1 MTISAMFC
9 EMKKLY
15 ALTLASRCHQ
25 CRHWRLKACN
35 FPRRHGCSCKDRFFF
50 KGGVELGPWSQD
62 DGANDITTSSCLH
75 SSHTLVKTNTR
86 ILQKEHQHK
95 HGGEKAPPP
104 PPPSSLHLPLLSFPF
119 SCPSVYNLHWLSWLL
134 FSFFKS
140 QKEHEGQG
148 VMDAYT
154 VLRRRYHA
162 GLDRG
167 VFQETRFQTL
177 LLQRTLDCC
186 SAACFGFLRGHK
198 ITILVQSHQHGA
210 WGLLSFT
217 AEHVVVPQ
225 RVLWCTVR
233 AHRFDTGLR
242 GRHRTRPT
250 VVWSSLDV
258 RLWLF
263 LLGRHLEESDGLV
276 VFDLFFPFFN
286 HCLIMCATELMGND
300 TFYTV

>member
-1 MTISAMFC
+1 MTISAIFH
-9 EMKKLY
+9 EIKIKLY

-25 CRHWRLKACN
+25 CRHWRLKACH
-35 FPRRHGCSCKDRFFF
+35 FPRRHSCSCKDLFFFF

-95 HGGEKAPPP
+95 HLLLHHHYTF
-104 PPPSSLHLPLLSFPF
+104 PSSPSHSPVHLFTTCTDYPDFLP
-119 SCPSVYNLHWLSWLL
+119 

-140 QKEHEGQG
+140 QEEHEGQG

-154 VLRRRYHA
+154 VLRRRYHG

-210 WGLLSFT
+210 
-217 AEHVVVPQ
+217 
-225 RVLWCTVR
+225 
-233 AHRFDTGLR
+233 
-242 GRHRTRPT
+242 
-250 VVWSSLDV
+250 
-258 RLWLF
+258 
-263 LLGRHLEESDGLV
+263 
-276 VFDLFFPFFN
+276 
-286 HCLIMCATELMGND
+286 
-300 TFYTV
+300 